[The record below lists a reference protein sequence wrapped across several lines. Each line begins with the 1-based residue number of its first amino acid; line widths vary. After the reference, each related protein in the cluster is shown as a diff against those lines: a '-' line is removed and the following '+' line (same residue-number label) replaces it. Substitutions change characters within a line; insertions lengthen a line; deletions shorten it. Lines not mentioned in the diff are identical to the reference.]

1 MNNINSMRL
10 AHEEA
15 LKRHCQ
21 EQGIDFGS
29 VQRLLKAERT
39 KKLLKRN
46 ALMQTH
52 IDKEIDNAISH
63 AD

>member
-1 MNNINSMRL
+1 MNNINTMRL

-21 EQGIDFGS
+21 EHAVDFAS

-46 ALMQTH
+46 ALMQSH